1 MQVQK
6 YTLEDV
12 KEAMIKKIKELDESL
27 TIEDKGNIL
36 EVKKEKDKLSMGI
49 GLENILQQLNLGENP
64 EMIYDTRMEI
74 VKNFLNQEKIIKDME
89 TWSFVKDKIIFVPTQ
104 KDYCMRLAKGSGM
117 IKKPVKENPVFSK
130 GFIQD
135 IVLAGAIDYP
145 GYFAYMMKDLIK
157 KWGKTEGEIEEQI
170 SKNLQKYETKYRA
183 VKENDKILVLGLG
196 GILSTFLLKPKKLR
210 EIANENGMEGK
221 ELVGIL
227 PFRDLIIL
235 QEHNVNNAMKLW
247 TTGVN
252 MIHDEI
258 RPYPVSPKPFM
269 IDNDGVVNQFK
280 SDDLPLEG
288 VAVAVNSKTGQI
300 ETLSLSKKESD
311 INLPS
316 QEILE
321 ELLVKDK
328 RMQEVLSVM
337 VGATRGV
344 PAEEFAKSVLKW
356 AKDKE
361 LSKKMIELMV
371 VGDWIKMKRVNDEL
385 LVFPAPKTLKL
396 LLSKGR

>member
-1 MQVQK
+1 
-6 YTLEDV
+6 
-12 KEAMIKKIKELDESL
+12 
-27 TIEDKGNIL
+27 
-36 EVKKEKDKLSMGI
+36 
-49 GLENILQQLNLGENP
+49 
-64 EMIYDTRMEI
+64 
-74 VKNFLNQEKIIKDME
+74 
-89 TWSFVKDKIIFVPTQ
+89 
-104 KDYCMRLAKGSGM
+104 
-117 IKKPVKENPVFSK
+117 
-130 GFIQD
+130 
-135 IVLAGAIDYP
+135 
-145 GYFAYMMKDLIK
+145 
-157 KWGKTEGEIEEQI
+157 
-170 SKNLQKYETKYRA
+170 
-183 VKENDKILVLGLG
+183 
-196 GILSTFLLKPKKLR
+196 
-210 EIANENGMEGK
+210 MEGK

-280 SDDLPLEG
+280 SDDLPVEG

-311 INLPS
+311 INLPN

-337 VGATRGV
+337 VGATQGT
-344 PAEEFAKSVLKW
+344 PAEEFAKELLNW
-356 AKDKE
+356 TKDKE

-371 VGDWIKMKRVNDEL
+371 QNDWIKMKRTDEGIKI
-385 LVFPAPKTLKL
+385 FPAPKTLKL
-396 LLSKGR
+396 LLNRRR